1 MRAIFAYIPVV
12 HAGTLAFLETHKD
25 LPIFILDNE
34 EGKKENA
41 YLERDIRA
49 LSAFDIQKELA
60 VHGYTEAGVVS
71 PSMLA
76 EKLGAFDSLVVPD
89 DEIILYFLEKYVPQL
104 PTEKVNVFLRWTK
117 QISATEQI
125 VPEDRIITQGSFEND
140 VLARLEQ
147 VAQQSPDWW
156 RQIAAAIVKDN
167 KIVATA
173 YNAHYPSQHAL
184 SINGDPRSNFD
195 AGQGQG
201 IYTSIHAEASAL
213 AQAAR
218 KGIAVDGA
226 DVYVTTFPCPTCAR
240 SLVEAGVKRVFYK
253 HGYSLLDAEEILK
266 GSGIEII
273 LVKEEN

>member
-1 MRAIFAYIPVV
+1 M
-12 HAGTLAFLETHKD
+12 
-25 LPIFILDNE
+25 
-34 EGKKENA
+34 
-41 YLERDIRA
+41 
-49 LSAFDIQKELA
+49 
-60 VHGYTEAGVVS
+60 HGYTNVEVV
-71 PSMLA
+71 PPALVK
-76 EKLGAFDSLVVPD
+76 EKLSAYEALVVPD
-89 DEIILYFLEKYVPQL
+89 DEIVLYFLEKYAPQI
-104 PTEKVNVFLRWTK
+104 PVEKVNVFLRWTK
-117 QISATEQI
+117 QISTTEKV
-125 VPEDRIITQGSFEND
+125 VPEDRTITQGSFEND

-173 YNAHYPSQHAL
+173 YNAHYPSPHTLA
-184 SINGDPRSNFD
+184 INGDPRSNFD

-273 LVKEEN
+273 LVKEEH

>member
-1 MRAIFAYIPVV
+1 MQAIFVYIPVI
-12 HAGTLAFLETHKD
+12 HSGTLAFLSSHHG
-25 LPIFILDNE
+25 LPILLLDNE
-34 EGKKENA
+34 EGKKENP

-49 LSAFDIQKELA
+49 LTAQDIQKELS
-60 VHGYTEAGVVS
+60 VHGYTDVHVVA
-71 PSMLA
+71 PAVLA
-76 EKLGAFDSLVVPD
+76 EQLSSYASVIVPD
-89 DEIILYFLEKYVPQL
+89 DEIVTYFLEKYAPQVNV
-104 PTEKVNVFLRWTK
+104 EKVNVFLRWTK
-117 QISATEQI
+117 QISTAETV
-125 VPEDRIITQGSFEND
+125 VPESRSISSGIFEND
-140 VLARLEQ
+140 ILSKLEET
-147 VAQQSPDWW
+147 AQQSPDWW
-156 RQIAAAIVKDN
+156 RQIAAAIVQDN
-167 KIVATA
+167 RIVATA
-173 YNAHYPSQHAL
+173 YNAHYPSSHAL

-253 HGYSLLDAEEILK
+253 KGYSLLDAEEILK

-273 LVKEEN
+273 LVKEN

>member
-1 MRAIFAYIPVV
+1 MP
-12 HAGTLAFLETHKD
+12 
-25 LPIFILDNE
+25 P
-34 EGKKENA
+34 
-41 YLERDIRA
+41 A
-49 LSAFDIQKELA
+49 LVK
-60 VHGYTEAGVVS
+60 
-71 PSMLA
+71 
-76 EKLGAFDSLVVPD
+76 EKLSSYEALVVPD
-89 DEIILYFLEKYVPQL
+89 DEIVLYFLEKYAPQIPL
-104 PTEKVNVFLRWTK
+104 EKVNVFLRWTK